1 MTGVE
6 VMEIQVPCS
15 QDLLCLQDLVE
26 ARLYMP
32 LGGGVLLGIA
42 NTTAWW
48 GSQYPEHD
56 GHLSLNSS
64 VLLGP
69 NSKPEAVSQKG
80 E

>member
-42 NTTAWW
+42 NTTA
-48 GSQYPEHD
+48 
-56 GHLSLNSS
+56 
-64 VLLGP
+64 
-69 NSKPEAVSQKG
+69 
-80 E
+80 